1 MKFWEQFYTLV
12 HDHTGVQ
19 EALQDGFYVTRDV
32 TRDEMVL
39 IIVSASLPA
48 GCQQPRVHRLGV
60 FVGYRYAGHNYILDL
75 SDR

>member
-1 MKFWEQFYTLV
+1 MKFWEQFYALV

-39 IIVSASLPA
+39 IIVSASLPDA
-48 GCQQPRVHRLGV
+48 NSHEYTV
-60 FVGYRYAGHNYILDL
+60 
-75 SDR
+75 